1 MCDEGGW
8 LIEELAGKIIGCL
21 DNCVTDGGCEFPWKL
36 GGKIGGW
43 NLLETILD
51 ADSEDVCVVGGP
63 ASIVS
68 SKESVKREK
77 IQWKSYI

>member
-1 MCDEGGW
+1 
-8 LIEELAGKIIGCL
+8 
-21 DNCVTDGGCEFPWKL
+21 
-36 GGKIGGW
+36 
-43 NLLETILD
+43 LETILD